1 MQDTGDGA
9 PIRATVKWF
18 NTAKGF
24 GFVTPADGSP
34 EAFLHLSALRQ
45 AGFDAIGEGAGLTV
59 ELSQSPKGRQ
69 VARVVEVDAGS
80 ATPARGDGGG
90 FGDRG
95 GFRDRG
101 NNFGDRD
108 NRRFDRDRE
117 RGDAEESVFSKKVRA
132 GKRRTYFLDVR
143 KTKGED
149 FFITITEST
158 KREDGFG
165 YRRHKIFLY
174 KEDFNRFVASLNEV
188 VDHVKNDLMPDFDY
202 EEFDRRQAEW
212 ESQNREEE
220 EEEDRQD
227 DSKNVKNDA
236 EDDVNW

>member
-1 MQDTGDGA
+1 MEYGYFKKRDGNF
-9 PIRATVKWF
+9 RDR
-18 NTAKGF
+18 N
-24 GFVTPADGSP
+24 D
-34 EAFLHLSALRQ
+34 RN
-45 AGFDAIGEGAGLTV
+45 D
-59 ELSQSPKGRQ
+59 
-69 VARVVEVDAGS
+69 
-80 ATPARGDGGG
+80 RGDRNDRNDRDRGSNTGGG
-90 FGDRG
+90 YGDRG

-101 NNFGDRD
+101 NNSGGGYGGGGGFQRGGGGGGFRDRGNNNNYGDRD
-108 NRRFDRDRE
+108 NRRFDRDRD

-132 GKRRTYFLDVR
+132 GKRRTYFFDVR

-149 FFITITEST
+149 YFITITEST

-212 ESQNREEE
+212 ESQNRDEEE
-220 EEEDRQD
+220 DEDRQD
-227 DSKNVKNDA
+227 DQKNIKNDA